1 MKQGFKRLGWWLVA
15 SLAALLFLP
24 QLMHPGLYVDGLLYA
39 AISRNLAEGLGSMWS
54 PYFAEVLFPAFYEH
68 PPLAFW
74 LQSLSYLIL
83 GDHWWVDKL
92 YAIVLLAGCLLLI
105 GRIAYRGLGVHWI
118 PAVGFLLLPLVWWS
132 FGNNML
138 ENTVS
143 FFVLLSVW
151 SQYQWTRKQNKYWL
165 VLAGLALLAGFLAKG
180 PVALFPL
187 VWLPLDRFFLAR
199 KEMRSGWQG
208 LIWVGLV
215 FLTGFLLLMMYT
227 PSREGILQY
236 LDQQVWSSLSGMRND
251 GSRLETAGRLFENL
265 IPLLLLYVLGIWL
278 NRSPEQKDNLRY
290 SLRWVLFALC
300 GTLPIFI
307 SSKINIHYFIPALP
321 FYALA
326 LAPLF
331 RNSMFEYLQDTFHL
345 RRFRYSGWFLVV
357 IIWIFTLI
365 LTLNQTGKPKRDITT
380 LSDLELIA
388 EEAGK
393 GSTIGLTSELHN
405 IWSLHAN
412 AQRFH
417 HISLATDST
426 TQFVISTRAVLEGHH
441 MLTPAN
447 QEFFLHIKAPQQK

>member
-1 MKQGFKRLGWWLVA
+1 MKNGFKRLGWWLAA

-39 AISRNLAEGLGSMWS
+39 AISRNLAEGTGTLWA
-54 PYFAEVLFPAFYEH
+54 PYFAAQLFPAFFEH

-74 LQSLSYLIL
+74 LQSLSYFLL

-92 YAIVLLAGCLLLI
+92 YGIGLLAGCLLLI

-151 SQYQWTRKQNKYWL
+151 GQYQWSRNANGYWL
-165 VLAGLALLAGFLAKG
+165 LLAGLALLCGFLAKG

-187 VWLPLDRFFLAR
+187 IWLPLDRYFLNR
-199 KEMRSGWQG
+199 SEMRQGWKG
-208 LIWVGLV
+208 MFWVGGI
-215 FLTGFLLLMMYT
+215 FSIGILLLMLYT
-227 PSREGILQY
+227 PAREGILQY
-236 LDQQVWSSLSGMRND
+236 LDQQVWSSLSGKRND
-251 GSRLETAGRLFENL
+251 GSRLHTAARLIQEL
-265 IPLLLLYVLGIWL
+265 LPLLALYVLGIWL
-278 NRSPEQKDNLRY
+278 NRSPEQRDNLRY

-331 RNSMFEYLQDTFHL
+331 RNSMFDYLQDTFHL

-357 IIWIFTLI
+357 IMWLFALI
-365 LTLNQTGKPKRDITT
+365 LTFNQTGKPKRDLTT

-393 GSTIGLTSELHN
+393 GATIGLTAELYTV
-405 IWSLHAN
+405 WSLHAN

-417 HISLATDST
+417 HISLAMDST
-426 TQFVISTRAVLEGHH
+426 MPFVISTQAVLEGHH

-447 QEFFLHIKAPQQK
+447 QEFFLHIKAP

>member
-1 MKQGFKRLGWWLVA
+1 MQKGYKRLGWWFTA

-24 QLMHPGLYVDGLLYA
+24 QLMHPGMYVDGLLYA
-39 AISRNLAEGLGSMWS
+39 TISRNLAEGMGTMWS
-54 PYFAEVLFPAFYEH
+54 PYFSEVLFPAFYEH

-74 LQSLSYLIL
+74 LQSIGYLIF
-83 GDHWWVDKL
+83 GDHWWLDKI
-92 YAIVLLAGCLLLI
+92 YGIVLLAGCLLLI

-118 PAVGFLLLPLVWWS
+118 PAVGFLLLPIIWWS

-151 SQYQWTRKQNKYWL
+151 GQYQWLRKQQNYWL
-165 VLAGLALLAGFLAKG
+165 IIAGVALLFGFLAKG

-187 VWLPLDRFFLAR
+187 IWLPLDRYFLERSEMRRAWKGMLWVGGVFLA
-199 KEMRSGWQG
+199 
-208 LIWVGLV
+208 
-215 FLTGFLLLMMYT
+215 GFLLLMLYT
-227 PSREGILQY
+227 PSRTGILQY
-236 LDQQVWSSLSGMRND
+236 LDQQVWSSLSGKRND
-251 GSRLETAGRLFENL
+251 GSRLDIGIRLVENL
-265 IPLLLLYVLGIWL
+265 IPLLLLYVLGVWL
-278 NRSPEQKDNLRY
+278 NRAPEQRDNLRY

-307 SSKINIHYFIPALP
+307 SSKINIHYFIPAFP

-331 RNSMFEYLQDTFHL
+331 RNSMFDYLQDTFHL

-357 IIWIFTLI
+357 VLWLFTLI
-365 LTLNQTGKPKRDITT
+365 LTLNQTGKPKRDLTT

-388 EEAGK
+388 EEAGN
-393 GSTIGLTSELHN
+393 GSTIGLTPELYTL
-405 IWSLHAN
+405 WSLHAN

-417 HISLATDST
+417 HISLAMDSS
-426 TQFVISTRAVLEGHH
+426 TQFVISLKPSLSGHH

-447 QEFFLHIKAPQQK
+447 QEFFLHIKAP